1 VLPVLAPGPCNQA
14 ARCLQTAHYFLLNP
28 IFSQTFISMNYMKNF
43 SVAIDSVT
51 QDTILSNVRTALSN
65 LNGIAT
71 ITLTPEQ
78 RKTIPNVEANRYSYV
93 QKAVDDF
100 GPEYKDL
107 VSRAVS
113 TDKAKEALESY
124 DFLTELQGLLLEFT
138 DRATDL
144 RHNLGNTTYNYT
156 LDMYHE
162 AQRYVADLP
171 GADTVVQELKPLF
184 EDQGPQNPDT
194 PTP

>member
-1 VLPVLAPGPCNQA
+1 
-14 ARCLQTAHYFLLNP
+14 
-28 IFSQTFISMNYMKNF
+28 MNYTKNF
-43 SVAIDSVT
+43 SVEIPQTERTVIIDSLR
-51 QDTILSNVRTALSN
+51 QALLT
-65 LNGIAT
+65 LNGVAT

-78 RKTIPNVEANRYSYV
+78 RKTIPNVEANRYAYV
-93 QKAVDDF
+93 TKAINDF
-100 GPEYKDL
+100 GPEFKDL

-113 TDKAKEALESY
+113 TDKAAEALSSY
-124 DFLTELQGLLLEFT
+124 DFLTEVQGLLAEFT

-171 GADTVVQELKPLF
+171 GADTIVQELKPLF

-194 PTP
+194 PNP

>member
-1 VLPVLAPGPCNQA
+1 V
-14 ARCLQTAHYFLLNP
+14 
-28 IFSQTFISMNYMKNF
+28 
-43 SVAIDSVT
+43 
-51 QDTILSNVRTALSN
+51 
-65 LNGIAT
+65 
-71 ITLTPEQ
+71 
-78 RKTIPNVEANRYSYV
+78 
-93 QKAVDDF
+93 
-100 GPEYKDL
+100 
-107 VSRAVS
+107 
-113 TDKAKEALESY
+113 
-124 DFLTELQGLLLEFT
+124 QGLLLEFN

-171 GADTVVQELKPLF
+171 GADTIVQELKPLF

>member
-1 VLPVLAPGPCNQA
+1 
-14 ARCLQTAHYFLLNP
+14 
-28 IFSQTFISMNYMKNF
+28 MNYQKNF
-43 SVAIDSVT
+43 SVAIDEAT
-51 QDTILSNVRTALSN
+51 QNIIINSLNTAIEA
-65 LNGIAT
+65 LNGVAT

-78 RKTIPNVEANRYSYV
+78 RKTIPNVEANRYAYV
-93 QKAVDDF
+93 HKAVHDF
-100 GPEYKDL
+100 GPEFKDL

-113 TDKAKEALESY
+113 TDKAAEALESY
-124 DFLTELQGLLLEFT
+124 DFLTEVQGLLVEFT

-171 GADTVVQELKPLF
+171 GADTIVQELKPLF
-184 EDQGPQNPDT
+184 EEQGPQNPA
-194 PTP
+194 PPAP

>member
-1 VLPVLAPGPCNQA
+1 
-14 ARCLQTAHYFLLNP
+14 
-28 IFSQTFISMNYMKNF
+28 MNYQKNY
-43 SVAIDSVT
+43 SVAIDEVVQNTIITSLKMAL
-51 QDTILSNVRTALSN
+51 DT
-65 LNGIAT
+65 LNGVAT

-78 RKTIPNVEANRYSYV
+78 RKTIPNVEANRYAYV
-93 QKAVDDF
+93 HKAIHDF
-100 GPEYKDL
+100 GPEFTNL

-113 TDKAKEALESY
+113 TDKAAEALESY
-124 DFLTELQGLLLEFT
+124 DFLTEVQGLLLEFN

-171 GADTVVQELKPLF
+171 GADTLVQELNPLF
-184 EDQGPQNPDT
+184 EAQGPQNPDT